1 MKNILVTGGTGFI
14 GTHLVRRL
22 SNDGHNLKLLV
33 RETSDIS
40 PFEDLKNIEYVI
52 GDVRE
57 IDSLYKAVDNVDLI
71 YHLAAY
77 TKMWA
82 KDKSVINDINIK
94 GAENIAKVVL
104 DKNKRLIYISSFI
117 TLGGT
122 SEEPVDETF
131 ESEEGLLLDYAKTKF
146 QAKKII
152 KKYIQKGLNVIIL
165 YPGIVYGPGDFNI
178 FGQTVYDIT
187 AGKFLGCPGK
197 GEAIGSFVY
206 VNDVI
211 EGFIS
216 VIERSDLKGNE
227 FILGGINIKFVD
239 WLNLISEIAGNS
251 KKPRHFPMSLAI
263 FYGWLCEIKTK
274 FTKKMP
280 YINRATVKTI
290 NHNWA
295 YNSNKAIK
303 VLNYRI
309 TPLDVGLQETIAWYR
324 NFDESQN
331 KSKKK

>member
-131 ESEEGLLLDYAKTKF
+131 ESEEGLLLDYGKTTF
-146 QAKKII
+146 QAKKLI
-152 KKYIQKGLNVIIL
+152 KEYIGKGLNATMF

-178 FGQTVYDIT
+178 FGQMLHDII
-187 AGKFLGCPGK
+187 ARKFLGVPGK
-197 GEAIGSFVY
+197 ADKIGCFVY

-211 EGFIS
+211 NGFVS
-216 VIERSDLKGNE
+216 VIDRDDLKGE
-227 FILGGINIKFVD
+227 DFILGGKNIILND
-239 WLNLISEIAGNS
+239 WINLIAEIAGV
-251 KKPRHFPMSLAI
+251 KKPRHFPMSLALV
-263 FYGWLCEIKTK
+263 YAWSCELKTK
-274 FTKKMP
+274 ITKKMP
-280 YINRATVKTI
+280 YINRPTVKMMDY
-290 NHNWA
+290 NWV
-295 YNSNKAIK
+295 YSSKKAIEK
-303 VLNYRI
+303 IGYKI
-309 TPLDVGLQETIAWYR
+309 TPLREGMTKTIEWYKDFIE
-324 NFDESQN
+324 NQ
-331 KSKKK
+331 KK